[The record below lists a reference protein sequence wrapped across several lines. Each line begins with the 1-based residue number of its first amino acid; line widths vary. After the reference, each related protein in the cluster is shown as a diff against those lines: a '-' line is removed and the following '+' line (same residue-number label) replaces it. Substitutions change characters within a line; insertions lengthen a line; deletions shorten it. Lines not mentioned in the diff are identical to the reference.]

1 MNRRLLLL
9 LCCCGA
15 LCAACMQTEATPLPA
30 TPAGGGPP
38 AAFQPATSLP
48 ALGGETPILAQPA
61 TGGQTRI
68 QFQAGTTAAHVSDR
82 AIAANGIDD
91 YVLEVMAGQVMTV
104 AITPFNAQEAA
115 NFALAIYSTTDGAL
129 LPGESPAA
137 NTWTGALPAT
147 QDYLIRVINYGNA
160 SRYSLQIVIP
170 SRITFAAGATAAS
183 VEGAIAGP
191 PYTTIYILEAMAG
204 QAMSVA
210 VTTTTPGGG
219 IWLGISGADGTPL
232 LRGQSGL
239 TSWTGFLPATQ
250 DYVLQIGAVN
260 TTTLDITPLG
270 FTLTISITG

>member
-15 LCAACMQTEATPLPA
+15 LCAACMQAEATPPPA

-48 ALGGETPILAQPA
+48 AVGGETPILAQPS

-68 QFQAGTTAAHVSDR
+68 QFQAGTTAAHVADR
-82 AIAANGIDD
+82 VISANGIDD

-104 AITPFNAQEAA
+104 AVTPAIAQEAG
-115 NFALAIYSTTDGAL
+115 NYALAIYSTSDGAL

-137 NTWTGALPAT
+137 NTWTGAVPTT
-147 QDYLIRVINYGNA
+147 QDYLIRVINYGSA
-160 SRYSLQIVIP
+160 SRYSLQVIIP
-170 SRITFAAGATAAS
+170 SRIVFEVGATATT

-191 PYTTIYILEAMAG
+191 PYTTIFVLEAMSG
-204 QAMSVA
+204 QVMSVA

-219 IWLGISGADGTPL
+219 VWLGISGADGTSL
-232 LRGQSGL
+232 LSGQSGL
-239 TSWTGFLPATQ
+239 TSWSGILPATQ
-250 DYVLQIGAVN
+250 DYVLQISAANTAAV
-260 TTTLDITPLG
+260 DAAPLG
-270 FTLTISITG
+270 FTLTITITG